1 MINATMNLESQTT
14 KNTTKRVAIYTRVS
28 TTEQAEEGYSI
39 DEQLRVLREYC
50 NREGYVIHKEYA
62 DRGLSGKNVK
72 GRPALQQLLEDAKHK
87 EFDLV
92 LVWKMNRL
100 SRKLTD
106 LTRIEEFLKKSNIA
120 FRSFMERYETETP
133 SGKLQF
139 HMMAAIAEFERDNIA
154 ENVKMGMLA
163 RAREGSWNGGRVLG
177 YDIVSTSQ
185 NENSRKKFSKLVI
198 NEREAHIVQI
208 IFEMY
213 TQGHGYKYIT
223 GKLNQAGY
231 KTKRNLSFSL
241 NSVKQILQ
249 NPLYVGIIRFNVR
262 RDWSEKRR
270 NNINPNPIMQ
280 KGTHE
285 PIITQEVWDKTVSI
299 MKSKNGR
306 PSRVHD
312 GEFPLT
318 GMIKCPV
325 CGSSMVI
332 SRTTNRKKDGTK
344 TILVYYVCSNWKNKG
359 VTVCR
364 SNGIRA
370 DYADKYVL
378 EKIGNVANNNV
389 LINTLVEN
397 INKKNSD
404 NVVPRQ
410 KEYKSIKKTISSI
423 ETKKSKILG
432 LYEDDRLS
440 KEEFSDRF
448 EGLNHEKQALEER
461 LIPIEQELS
470 KNNQIEVDAQ
480 LVSQVMGNFS
490 DMYKQSLTREQ
501 RKYLLRLLISEITI
515 SESRKIDTIKIQF
528 NKEVVRCFLT
538 KEGEKSSI
546 EDDFSPSFSFYID
559 LCDLT

>member
-50 NREGYVIHKEYA
+50 NREGYVIYKEYA

-177 YDIVSTSQ
+177 YDIVSSNQ
-185 NENSRKKFSKLVI
+185 NENSRKKSSRLVI
-198 NEREAHIVQI
+198 NEQEAHIVRI

-223 GKLNQAGY
+223 GKLNQAEY

-270 NNINPNPIMQ
+270 NNINPDPIMQ
-280 KGTHE
+280 KGTHQ
-285 PIITQEVWDKTVSI
+285 PIITQEVWDKTVAI
-299 MKSKNGR
+299 MKSKTGR
-306 PSRVHD
+306 PSRIHD

-318 GMIKCPV
+318 GIMKCPV

-344 TILVYYVCSNWKNKG
+344 TILVYYVCGAWKNKG

-364 SNGIRA
+364 SNGVRT

-378 EKIGNVANNNV
+378 EKIANVANNNV

-397 INKKNSD
+397 INRKNTD
-404 NVVPRQ
+404 NVAPRQ

-440 KEEFSDRF
+440 KEEFSNRF
-448 EGLNHEKQALEER
+448 EGLNHEKIVLEER
-461 LIPIEQELS
+461 LAPIEQELS
-470 KNNQIEVDAQ
+470 KNSQIEVDVQ

-515 SESRKIDTIKIQF
+515 SETRKIDTIKIQL
-528 NKEVVRCFLT
+528 NKDVVSYFVT
-538 KEGEKSSI
+538 KEGEKSSF
-546 EDDFSPSFSFYID
+546 EDDFSPSFSVCIE
-559 LCDLT
+559 L